1 MKRIVS
7 AVGFAL
13 AVVIALSLSACQT
26 TSGVAPTAGEVAARA
41 CPPLNATM
49 VVLENSPT
57 VSDKLRERLNEVHPM
72 VTAVCS
78 GEFPA
83 LPADL
88 HALEDVAIPTIID
101 VIADSNMNDKQ
112 KNVAILSVAVA
123 QAVLASVR

>member
-1 MKRIVS
+1 MKRVIS

-13 AVVIALSLSACQT
+13 AIVIALSLAACQT
-26 TSGVAPTAGEVAARA
+26 TSGVPPTASEVISRA

-57 VSDKLRERLNEVHPM
+57 VSDKLRERLNEVHPL
-72 VTAVCS
+72 VKTVCS
-78 GEFPA
+78 GELPA

-88 HALEDVAIPTIID
+88 HALEDVAIPVIID
-101 VIADSNMNDKQ
+101 VIADSSMNDKQ